1 VPGDR
6 LRSDG
11 TVPYGPHMRQET
23 DARADGVHGCE
34 PLEMIKEEI
43 ARGDAVLLRTDTK
56 AGLLLAVF
64 GPITAVGV
72 VLLTKVSLHPA
83 VTVLLAATAGLL
95 GTAVL
100 QLLWTIRPHLPG
112 SELLIYA
119 TMTHEQ
125 VAEHFAEHFAQ
136 LAGAPERWHCERLVV
151 LSRLSLRKFRL
162 VRLACMLIAL
172 AVFLL
177 VFTALVAL
185 VFRP

>member
-1 VPGDR
+1 MSESQNVV
-6 LRSDG
+6 
-11 TVPYGPHMRQET
+11 VPYGPHTQQEAE
-23 DARADGVHGCE
+23 ARADGVYGCE
-34 PLEMIKEEI
+34 PAEMIKEEI
-43 ARGDAVLLRTDTK
+43 ARGDAVILRTDTK

-72 VLLTKVSLHPA
+72 ALLTKVSLHPA
-83 VTVLLAATAGLL
+83 VTVLLAAAGLL

-100 QLLWTIRPHLPG
+100 QLLWTIRPHLAG

-125 VAEHFAEHFAQ
+125 VAKHFAR
-136 LAGAPERWHCERLVV
+136 LAGAPERWHCERLIM

-172 AVFLL
+172 AACLL
-177 VFTALVAL
+177 VSAALVAL